1 MLNARDRAAQDR
13 LEALLDE
20 AEALS
25 GRLSFDE
32 VRELAHLYRLNSAR
46 LAILRS
52 HGNDPDAARYLN
64 ALCVR
69 AYTHLQV
76 PEQARASASSFF
88 IRDLPRTLAAT
99 AWLQCLVAMV
109 MGAGAVAGATLVSE
123 NPASLYALIPSAMYP
138 ADMLERLVNSAAERN
153 QFLTHHQFT
162 FGLKSIF
169 SAALFVHNTQV
180 GLLAFATGI
189 LAGVP
194 TLLLAFFNG
203 LTLGAFAWIFSRDP
217 GWPLFWAWLLPHAI
231 PELLAVTLCCTGGLL
246 IGNAV
251 VAPGRGG
258 VAASLRASARPAM
271 QLITAAVPL
280 FVIAAGIESFL
291 RQSSLSTGA
300 RFAAAGV
307 AVACICA
314 YAWYVRRTARRSGSA
329 ASLEWLLTGAP
340 PAGSQGN
347 GSVPGR

>member
-1 MLNARDRAAQDR
+1 MLSPRDREAQAR
-13 LEALLDE
+13 LETLLDG
-20 AEALS
+20 AEAAR

-32 VRELAHLYRLNSAR
+32 ARELAHLYRLNSAR
-46 LAILRS
+46 LAALRS
-52 HGNDPDAARYLN
+52 HRNDPDAVRYLN

-76 PEQARASASSFF
+76 PPRRRASASGFLAS
-88 IRDLPRTLAAT
+88 DLPGTLAAT
-99 AWLQCLVAMV
+99 AWLQCVIAIVLI
-109 MGAGAVAGATLVSE
+109 AGALAGATLVSE
-123 NPASLYALIPSAMYP
+123 DPASLYALVPSQMYP
-138 ADMLERLVNSAAERN
+138 PEMLERLVNSGAERTR
-153 QFLTHHQFT
+153 FLTHHEYT

-203 LTLGAFAWIFSRDP
+203 LTLGAFAWIFSRDA

-246 IGNAV
+246 IGKAV

-258 VAASLRASARPAM
+258 IAASLRASARPAM
-271 QLITAAVPL
+271 QLIAAAVPL
-280 FVIAAGIESFL
+280 FVIAAAIESFL
-291 RQSSLSTGA
+291 RQSSLSTAA
-300 RFAAAGV
+300 RFAAAAL
-307 AVACICA
+307 AVAAISG
-314 YAWYVRRTARRSGSA
+314 YVLYVRRMARSAGGSA
-329 ASLEWLLTGAP
+329 DLGWLLTAAQPDGLP
-340 PAGSQGN
+340 DN
-347 GSVPGR
+347 GSAPGP